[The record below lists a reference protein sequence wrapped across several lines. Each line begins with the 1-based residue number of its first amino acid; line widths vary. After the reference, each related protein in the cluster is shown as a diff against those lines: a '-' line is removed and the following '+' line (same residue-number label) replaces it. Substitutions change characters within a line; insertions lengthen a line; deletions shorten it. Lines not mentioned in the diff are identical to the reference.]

1 MKVKEIMVKE
11 VATLDVND
19 ELSLAN
25 DIMRLGRIRHLP
37 VVDGTRLVGIVSER
51 DLFRSS
57 LAQALGYASKDT
69 RDLMK
74 TLHIK
79 DIMVTGVITIPP
91 DTEMCEATKMM
102 IEEKIGCLPVVEDN
116 LLVGLITET
125 DVLMQY
131 VKECEKRLV
140 RLPAGS
146 RELGIKEAGPV
157 ARFFLSTPAAFPPG

>member
-1 MKVKEIMVKE
+1 MKVRDVMVKE

-37 VVDGTRLVGIVSER
+37 VVDGTKLVGIVSER
-51 DLFRSS
+51 DLFRTS

-79 DIMVTGVITIPP
+79 DVMVTGVITIPP
-91 DTEMCEATKMM
+91 YTELFDATKIIM
-102 IEEKIGCLPVVEDN
+102 
-116 LLVGLITET
+116 
-125 DVLMQY
+125 
-131 VKECEKRLV
+131 
-140 RLPAGS
+140 
-146 RELGIKEAGPV
+146 
-157 ARFFLSTPAAFPPG
+157 

>member
-1 MKVKEIMVKE
+1 MKVREVMVKE

-37 VVDGTRLVGIVSER
+37 VVDGSRLAGIVSER

-74 TLHIK
+74 TLRIK
-79 DIMVTGVITIPP
+79 DVMVTGVITIPP
-91 DTEMCEATKMM
+91 DTELCEATKIMM
-102 IEEKIGCLPVVEDN
+102 QEKIGCLPVVEDGR
-116 LLVGLITET
+116 LVGLITET
-125 DVLMQY
+125 DILMQY
-131 VKECEKRLV
+131 VKGCEK
-140 RLPAGS
+140 A
-146 RELGIKEAGPV
+146 
-157 ARFFLSTPAAFPPG
+157 

>member
-37 VVDGTRLVGIVSER
+37 VVDGPRLVGIVSER

-57 LAQALGYASKDT
+57 LAQALGYATKDT

-74 TLHIK
+74 TLRIK
-79 DIMVTGVITIPP
+79 DVMVTTVITIPP
-91 DTEMCEATKMM
+91 DTDLCEATKIMM
-102 IEEKIGCLPVVEDN
+102 EEKIGCLPVVEAN
-116 LLVGLITET
+116 RLVGLITET
-125 DVLMQY
+125 DILMQY
-131 VKECEKRLV
+131 LKECSK
-140 RLPAGS
+140 A
-146 RELGIKEAGPV
+146 
-157 ARFFLSTPAAFPPG
+157 

>member
-1 MKVKEIMVKE
+1 MVKE

-37 VVDGTRLVGIVSER
+37 VVEGQQLVGIVSER

-57 LAQALGYASKDT
+57 LAQALGYETKDT

-79 DIMVTGVITIPP
+79 DVMVPAVVTVSP
-91 DTEMCEATKMM
+91 DTSLRDAVRLMVDQ
-102 IEEKIGCLPVVEDN
+102 KIGCLPVVEN
-116 LLVGLITET
+116 KSLVGLITET
-125 DVLMQY
+125 DI
-131 VKECEKRLV
+131 LV
-140 RLPAGS
+140 EYLKVCG
-146 RELGIKEAGPV
+146 
-157 ARFFLSTPAAFPPG
+157 